1 MISIIMPTYNR
12 FGVAQETINK
22 AIIAIESIDAEII
35 VINDGADLPFT
46 ISHPKLRI
54 YKSPK
59 KGVSFARNFGASKSS
74 YPILFFIDDDMWI
87 TTSTMQL
94 IIDLWQ
100 SKQLE
105 HNSFNLNW
113 IYPVALQEKL
123 KLKKIGRY
131 ILNANYHKLEGRSCL
146 TVDYKLKTMDMLG
159 VGSGSFCITKE
170 NFNSIGG
177 YNESIDFQGE
187 DLDIAHRLE
196 ENHIRSK
203 LATEITCYHNQEDR
217 LEIDGFIDRI
227 YRGYLSQAQAGML
240 NSISLKQK
248 FYTILL
254 PLYAII
260 KFLYN
265 IIPNRPIFDQLTF
278 RLIGILSS
286 MTYLKALRAASRNK

>member
-131 ILNANYHKLEGRSCL
+131 ILGSNYHTLEGRSFMK
-146 TVDYKLKTMDMLG
+146 VDYNRQVVDMIG
-159 VGSGSFCITKE
+159 VGSCSFCISKE
-170 NFNSIGG
+170 NFDKIGG
-177 YNESIDFQGE
+177 YNEKIDFQGE
-187 DLDIAHRLE
+187 DIDIAIRLGN
-196 ENHIRSK
+196 NHIHSK
-203 LATEITCYHNQEDR
+203 LATAVTCY
-217 LEIDGFIDRI
+217 
-227 YRGYLSQAQAGML
+227 L
-240 NSISLKQK
+240 N
-248 FYTILL
+248 
-254 PLYAII
+254 
-260 KFLYN
+260 
-265 IIPNRPIFDQLTF
+265 
-278 RLIGILSS
+278 
-286 MTYLKALRAASRNK
+286 